1 MAVMQCSSVKQ
12 ATAGL
17 RERERGEG
25 WDSGGG
31 DDVAPEYP
39 SYLDLGVCTYN
50 IFLRV
55 HVDMRLY
62 VQPL

>member
-1 MAVMQCSSVKQ
+1 M
-12 ATAGL
+12 
-17 RERERGEG
+17 
-25 WDSGGG
+25 SGYRAG
-31 DDVAPEYP
+31 DDVYPEYP

-62 VQPL
+62 ARPL